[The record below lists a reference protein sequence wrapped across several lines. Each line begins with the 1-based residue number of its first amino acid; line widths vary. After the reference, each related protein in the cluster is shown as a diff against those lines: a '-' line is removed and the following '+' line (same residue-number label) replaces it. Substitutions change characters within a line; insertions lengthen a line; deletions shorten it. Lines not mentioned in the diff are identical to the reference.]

1 MINIDHFL
9 KLSRLK
15 IEKQEKEKL
24 EKDFFSILKFIR
36 KLEEV
41 EIKEI
46 EPMKHNIALK
56 NILREDKEE
65 KFLKREKLLDLAPEK
80 KDDYFKVKSV
90 F

>member
-9 KLSRLK
+9 KLSRLEIK
-15 IEKQEKEKL
+15 KQEKEKL

-46 EPMKHNIALK
+46 EPIKHSIALK

-80 KDDYFKVKSV
+80 KDNYFKVKSV